1 MALTKKVNGVTVAL
15 SAEEEAT
22 VRAQWAASDLKQAQ
36 EGYKFKRVEAYP
48 SISDQLDMIYWDK
61 INGTTIW
68 VDAITA
74 VKTLYPKPV

>member
-1 MALTKKVNGVTVAL
+1 MKKIVNGVEVIC
-15 SAEEEAT
+15 SAEE
-22 VRAQWAASDLKQAQ
+22 AASIQA
-36 EGYKFKRVEAYP
+36 EWDANDIIRSANAYKDKRISAYP
-48 SISDQLDMIYWDK
+48 STSDQLDMIYWDK